1 MKQIFLVA
9 VLALCALG
17 AQARAD
23 SFTVGASFGVP
34 YVEVRAGYETPD
46 FGARAYLAYGWFLG
60 ADAYAKIG
68 QNEWDSAFR
77 IGVGAG
83 YAFGTGL
90 ADGPILRGVVGGQ
103 VFLAPSV
110 FLTLEWRPTLFLG
123 PLLSREPISG
133 ILSAFL
139 GFITGSLGL
148 EYHF

>member
-9 VLALCALG
+9 VLALSALG

-23 SFTVGASFGVP
+23 SFTVGASFGAP

-46 FGARAYLAYGWFLG
+46 LGARAYLAYGWFLG
-60 ADAYAKIG
+60 ADAYVKIG

-123 PLLSREPISG
+123 PRISG
-133 ILSAFL
+133 DVFADITATIV
-139 GFITGSLGL
+139 GFITGSVGL